1 MNGWT
6 IPVES
11 IAAVTL
17 SSGSTTTGSAINL
30 DEVKSEH
37 QCQLVLT
44 TTAMGDQAGVH
55 LEGSLDGS
63 NWYTLATDAIPA
75 GGASGAGTVTALISA
90 SGTAALYVRA
100 TVPGGGIA
108 GTPAL
113 TTVHTSA

>member
-1 MNGWT
+1 MSGWT

-11 IAAVTL
+11 VAAAIL
-17 SSGSTTTGSAINL
+17 SSGSTAVGSAINL
-30 DEVKSEH
+30 DEVKTEH

-44 TTAMGDQAGVH
+44 ATAMGDQAGVH

-63 NWYTLATDAIPA
+63 NWYTLTTDAIPA

-90 SGTAALYVRA
+90 SGAALYVRA
-100 TVPGGGIA
+100 TAPGSGVA
-108 GTPAL
+108 GTPTL